1 MRARLATLMLA
12 LTAAT
17 SAQARECKEFL
28 PPTKTRAAERRNCPP
43 MPKPPEPERLQ
54 ADRDRFID
62 LGNGTR
68 VRVDGRVRVEGDVR
82 R

>member
-1 MRARLATLMLA
+1 MRARLPVLA
-12 LTAAT
+12 LALAA
-17 SAQARECKEFL
+17 AAGAEAHECKEL
-28 PPTKTRAAERRNCPP
+28 SPPRKARVERRDCRP
-43 MPKPPEPERLQ
+43 MPKPPEPERRQ
-54 ADRDRFID
+54 ADRDGFID